1 MAEHVR
7 LHHGRVWVEDRPD
20 GHAGARFVVE
30 LPALDDEHAT
40 EGDGTYLGDDYGL
53 DEVVVPPVGSPAVED
68 PDDAGS
74 GTAGAHPQAIDSV
87 ASDGTPPGT
96 AAPSAPERQA
106 AISDG
111 GPTP

>member
-1 MAEHVR
+1 
-7 LHHGRVWVEDRPD
+7 
-20 GHAGARFVVE
+20 
-30 LPALDDEHAT
+30 
-40 EGDGTYLGDDYGL
+40 
-53 DEVVVPPVGSPAVED
+53 
-68 PDDAGS
+68 
-74 GTAGAHPQAIDSV
+74 V